1 MSEQILEKL
10 IKKVSKLPGLG
21 PRSSRRAV
29 LHLLKNKDKYL
40 IPLINDL
47 TEVAQHIRSCSEC
60 GNLDQDE
67 ICEICKN
74 PSRNVNLI
82 CVVETVADL
91 WALERTKVYNGK
103 YHILGGVLSAIDG
116 INPEQ
121 LNISSLEQRLQKQT
135 YSEVIIAISATLD
148 GQTTAHYIAE
158 RLNPLGI
165 KVTRLA
171 HGVPIGGEL
180 DFLDDGTIAQAL
192 KARNEI

>member
-47 TEVAQHIRSCSEC
+47 TEVAQNIRSCIEC

-67 ICEICKN
+67 ICEICKS

-121 LNISSLEQRLQKQT
+121 LNISSLEKRLQKQT
-135 YSEVIIAISATLD
+135 ISEVIIAISATLD

-158 RLNPLGI
+158 RLNPLKI

-171 HGVPIGGEL
+171 HGVPVGGEL

>member
-47 TEVAQHIRSCSEC
+47 TEVAQNIRSCIEC

-67 ICEICKN
+67 ICEICKSS
-74 PSRNVNLI
+74 SRNVNLI

-121 LNISSLEQRLQKQT
+121 LNISSLEKRLQKQT
-135 YSEVIIAISATLD
+135 ISEVIIAISATLD

-158 RLNPLGI
+158 RLNPLKI

-171 HGVPIGGEL
+171 HGVPVGGEL